1 MRKRFES
8 SDAIEIGLFNK
19 VSCYYHLKYKFLPKK
34 VRIHI
39 LWFFIT
45 VTLKDTWHVLKLY
58 HSSGIA
64 EEINPDNAE
73 LWKPV
78 QFDITSEQSAQRYR
92 NIKDQVKTYNDLD
105 KLFQLTRRDTEYQRD
120 KLCYN
125 ICHSK

>member
-1 MRKRFES
+1 MNKKFNS
-8 SDAIEIGLFNK
+8 TDKIEIGLYNH
-19 VSCYYHLKYKFLPKK
+19 VSCYYHLKYRFLPKK

-45 VTLKDTWHVLKLY
+45 ITVKDSWHVLKLY

-64 EEINPDNAE
+64 EEINPDNEE

-78 QFDITSEQSAQRYR
+78 QFDITSAQSAQRYR

-105 KLFQLTRRDTEYQRD
+105 ELFQLTRRNAEYKRD